1 MNPPDTSSLTA
12 TPGLSTLKL
21 GRRGDP
27 TEQTNDQQPGKPPA
41 AVKKSPGNSGPMARA
56 EAGIEPPTPIQPTT
70 DRFPALEPQ
79 EGVLTYND
87 PTAKTVQVA
96 GDFNG
101 WHPEASPL
109 AATGFGEWNI
119 HLTLRPGQYE
129 YRFWVDGAWAD
140 DPLAR
145 QTTPNPYGGTNALL
159 KVGLDDHIEY
169 L

>member
-1 MNPPDTSSLTA
+1 
-12 TPGLSTLKL
+12 
-21 GRRGDP
+21 
-27 TEQTNDQQPGKPPA
+27 
-41 AVKKSPGNSGPMARA
+41 
-56 EAGIEPPTPIQPTT
+56 
-70 DRFPALEPQ
+70 LEPQ
-79 EGVLTYND
+79 EGVLTFYD
-87 PTAKTVQVA
+87 PTAKVVEVA

-119 HLTLRPGQYE
+119 HLILRPGQYE

-145 QTTPNPYGGTNALL
+145 HSTPNPYGGRNAVL
-159 KVGLDDHIEY
+159 KLGLDDRIEF

>member
-1 MNPPDTSSLTA
+1 MNQPEPSLA
-12 TPGLSTLKL
+12 TVKPVRSA
-21 GRRGDP
+21 
-27 TEQTNDQQPGKPPA
+27 GKPDGTTAPVESAKNRTADTPQTKPKRAPGGTVQA
-41 AVKKSPGNSGPMARA
+41 A
-56 EAGIEPPTPIQPTT
+56 AGSEPPGPIQPTA

-79 EGVLTYND
+79 EGLLTFYA
-87 PTAKTVQVA
+87 PLAKVVEVA

-101 WHPEASPL
+101 WHPESNPL
-109 AATGFGEWNI
+109 STTGFGEWNV

-145 QTTPNPYGGTNALL
+145 HSTPNPYGSRNAVL
-159 KVGLDDHIEY
+159 KVGLDDRIEY